1 MIETISPFRPH
12 RAGTPEFAW
21 NKPVPM
27 PVLKQGAGMGLADDT
42 PIPTPDGWTTVG
54 EIAVGQQAFDER
66 GEPCTVVGVYPQ
78 GEQPVCRVRFDGKS
92 ALLAGARQPW
102 VTLTPSHRSQIHR
115 ETRSINHWAS
125 CLIPPTTEDIGAHLL
140 HESGTLVQAMHSVPL
155 ALPMQLPERHLPIDP
170 YLLGLWLGD
179 GASVAPDITC
189 HTDDEPHYRKRA
201 LAAGEHWRI
210 RNFGGPTGDVLTCT
224 MSRGPEPRFSAR
236 LRDLGVKGNKHIPTL
251 YLRSGNEQRLALLQ
265 GLMDSD
271 GYIADRGVAEY
282 TSISHR
288 LALGVRE
295 LALTLGQKAALG
307 WGVATLYGR
316 PISDKWRVF
325 FTPTIY
331 AASLPRK
338 ADRLTEFLERREGIP
353 LTRLMQRYIRAVYY
367 TGTQKTTAI
376 AVDSPSRLF
385 LAGRSMIPAVSAGP
399 PSN

>member
-1 MIETISPFRPH
+1 MIETISPFRFH
-12 RAGTPEFAW
+12 RAGTPEFAL
-21 NKPVPM
+21 NTRRPVPA
-27 PVLKQGAGMGLADDT
+27 LKQGAGMGLADDT

-54 EIAVGQQAFDER
+54 EIAVGQHAFDEC
-66 GEPCTVVGVYPQ
+66 GEPCTVIGVYPQ
-78 GEQPVCRVRFDGKS
+78 GEQSVCLVRFDGKS
-92 ALLAGARQPW
+92 GLLAGARQPW
-102 VTLTPSHRSQIHR
+102 VTLTHSHRAKIHK
-115 ETRSINHWAS
+115 EIWSLDHWAS
-125 CLIPPTTEDIGAHLL
+125 RLMPLTTEEIGARLL
-140 HESGTLVQAMHSVPL
+140 HESGTLVETMHTIPL
-155 ALPMQLPERHLPIDP
+155 ALPLQLPKRHLPIDP

-179 GASVAPDITC
+179 GTSAVADITC

-201 LAAGEHWRI
+201 WAAGENWRI
-210 RNFGGPTGDVLTCT
+210 RNFAGPGGDILTCT
-224 MSRGPEPRFSAR
+224 LSGEPQPRFLTR
-236 LRDLGVKGNKHIPTL
+236 LGELGVRGNKHIPIM
-251 YLRSGNEQRLALLQ
+251 YLRSGNKQRLALLQ

-271 GYIADRGVAEY
+271 GHIDQRGVAEY

-307 WGVATLYGR
+307 RGVATLYGR

-353 LTRLMQRYIRAVYY
+353 LTRLMQRYIRAACY
-367 TGTQKTTAI
+367 TGTWKTTEI

-385 LAGRSMIPAVSAGP
+385 LAGRSMIPALSAGP

>member
-1 MIETISPFRPH
+1 MYQLTSSFRPQWA
-12 RAGTPEFAW
+12 RTPEFAW
-21 NKPVPM
+21 NTRRPM
-27 PVLKQGAGMGLADDT
+27 PALETGAGMGLADDT

-102 VTLTPSHRSQIHR
+102 VTLTHSHRAQIHR
-115 ETRSINHWAS
+115 ETRSIDHWAS
-125 CLIPPTTEDIGAHLL
+125 CLMPFTTEEIGAHLL
-140 HESGTLVQAMHSVPL
+140 HESGTLLEAMHTIPL
-155 ALPMQLPERHLPIDP
+155 ARPLQLPKRHLPIDP

-179 GASVAPDITC
+179 GTSLVADITC
-189 HTDDEPHYRKRA
+189 HTDDEPHYRERA
-201 LAAGEHWRI
+201 LAAGENWRI
-210 RNFGGPTGDVLTCT
+210 RNRGGSGGDVLTCT
-224 MSRGPEPRFSAR
+224 LSGEPQPRFLTR
-236 LRDLGVKGNKHIPTL
+236 LGELGVKGNKYIPTL
-251 YLRSGNEQRLALLQ
+251 YLRSGNKQRLALLH

-271 GYIADRGVAEY
+271 GHIDQRAVAEY

-288 LALGVRE
+288 LALGVLE
-295 LALTLGQKAALG
+295 LALTLGQKAVLG
-307 WGVATLYGR
+307 RGVATLYGR
-316 PISDKWRVF
+316 PISDKWRVL

-367 TGTQKTTAI
+367 AGTRKTTEI

-385 LAGRSMIPAVSAGP
+385 LVGRSMIPALSAGP